1 MRNYKCIAIIYIDR
15 KVQGDKKM
23 KKQNFKWLLVV
34 AWMAIIFI
42 FSNDPASVS
51 DAKSGFVIDLF
62 NAFGVDLSSRFGELA
77 NFIVRKAAHFTEY
90 FILFMLLYN
99 ALAENNSWKKAVFIS
114 LIAVFLYS
122 CSDEFHQ
129 TFIKGR
135 EGRFRDVLI
144 DTTGGAFGALLVKIW
159 VALRKIFY
167 NKKSC

>member
-1 MRNYKCIAIIYIDR
+1 MRRHY
-15 KVQGDKKM
+15 
-23 KKQNFKWLLVV
+23 FKWLLVA

-51 DAKSGFVIDLF
+51 DAKSGFVIDLL
-62 NAFGVDLSSRFGELA
+62 NASGIDLNSSFGELA

-99 ALAENNSWKKAVFIS
+99 ALAGSCSWKKAVFIS

-129 TFIKGR
+129 TFVKGR

-144 DTTGGAFGALLVKIW
+144 DTAGGIFGALLVRIFT
-159 VALRKIFY
+159 ALRKVFY
-167 NKKSC
+167 DKKSC